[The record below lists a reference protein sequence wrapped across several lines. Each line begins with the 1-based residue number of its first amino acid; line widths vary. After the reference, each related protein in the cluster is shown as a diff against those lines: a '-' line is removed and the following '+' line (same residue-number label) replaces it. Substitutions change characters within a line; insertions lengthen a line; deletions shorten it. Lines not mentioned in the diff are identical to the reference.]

1 LNKTHPGLS
10 IDDVTLLSDRFWDL
24 HRDFVAASNGA
35 VVTLLT
41 IQYNLVAGTL
51 AQYLPKRNDLKPL
64 IEDILSWKV
73 Q

>member
-1 LNKTHPGLS
+1 LNETHPGLS
-10 IDDVTLLSDRFWDL
+10 IDDVALLSDRFWDM
-24 HRDFVAASNGA
+24 HRDFIVASNGA
-35 VVTLLT
+35 VFTLLT

-51 AQYLPKRNDLKPL
+51 AQYLPTRNDLKSL